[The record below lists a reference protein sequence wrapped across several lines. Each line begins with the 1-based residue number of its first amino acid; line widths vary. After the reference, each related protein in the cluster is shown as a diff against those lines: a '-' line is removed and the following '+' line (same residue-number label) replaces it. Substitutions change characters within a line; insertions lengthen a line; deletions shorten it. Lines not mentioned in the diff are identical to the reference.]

1 MRMSKP
7 NNPTIKLALA
17 VQYGVSA
24 PLLPRWRIRR
34 WVQHALLAAHAEQAL
49 ELSTF
54 AVVVRLEGL
63 AGARRLNA
71 QYRNKD
77 YATNVLTF
85 EYGVAPDGTASA
97 DIVLCLPIMKQE
109 AKAQHKDFLCHA
121 AHLTIHGALHA
132 LGYDHVRARD
142 AKAMESLEIKILAE
156 MGISDPYRV
165 P

>member
-1 MRMSKP
+1 MSKP

-34 WVQHALLAAHAEQAL
+34 WVQRALLAVHAEQARG
-49 ELSTF
+49 LSTF
-54 AVVVRLEGL
+54 AVVVRIEGL
-63 AGARRLNA
+63 AGARTLNA

-97 DIVLCLPIMKQE
+97 DIILCLPIMQQE
-109 AKAQHKDFLCHA
+109 ARAQHKEFLCHA
-121 AHLTIHGALHA
+121 AHLTIHGTLHA
-132 LGYDHVRARD
+132 LGYDHVRSRD
-142 AKAMESLEIKILAE
+142 AKVMESLEIEILAE
-156 MGISDPYRV
+156 MGISDPYHV

>member
-1 MRMSKP
+1 MPMSKQ

-34 WVQHALLAAHAEQAL
+34 WMQRALCVAHSEQAL
-49 ELSTF
+49 ALSTF
-54 AVVVRLEGL
+54 AIVVRIEGL
-63 AGARRLNA
+63 AAARTLNA

-109 AKAQHKDFLCHA
+109 ARVQHKDFLDHA

-142 AKAMESLEIKILAE
+142 AKVMESLEIKILAE
-156 MGISDPYRV
+156 MGISDPYLV

>member
-1 MRMSKP
+1 MSKP

-34 WVQHALLAAHAEQAL
+34 WVQRTLLAAHAEQAL
-49 ELSTF
+49 KLSTF

-63 AGARRLNA
+63 AGARTLNA
-71 QYRNKD
+71 QYRDKD

-109 AKAQHKDFLCHA
+109 ARAQHKEFLCHA
-121 AHLTIHGALHA
+121 AHLTIHGTLHA

-142 AKAMESLEIKILAE
+142 AKAMESLEVKILAE
-156 MGISDPYRV
+156 MGISDPYRA

>member
-34 WVQHALLAAHAEQAL
+34 WVQRALLAAHAEQAL
-49 ELSTF
+49 KLSTF

-63 AGARRLNA
+63 AGARTLNA
-71 QYRNKD
+71 QYRDKD

-109 AKAQHKDFLCHA
+109 ARAQHKEFLCHA
-121 AHLTIHGALHA
+121 AHLTIHGTLHA

-142 AKAMESLEIKILAE
+142 AKAMESLEVKILAE
-156 MGISDPYRV
+156 MGISDPYRA

>member
-1 MRMSKP
+1 MPMSKR

-24 PLLPRWRIRR
+24 PLLPRWRVRR
-34 WVQHALLAAHAEQAL
+34 WVQRALLAAHSEQAL
-49 ELSTF
+49 ALSTF
-54 AVVVRLEGL
+54 AAVVRIEGL
-63 AGARRLNA
+63 ADARTLNA
-71 QYRNKD
+71 QYRSKD

-109 AKAQHKDFLCHA
+109 ARAQHKDFLDHA
-121 AHLTIHGALHA
+121 AHLTIHGTLHA

-142 AKAMESLEIKILAE
+142 AKIMEALEIKILAE
-156 MGISDPYRV
+156 MGINDPYHV